1 MRKGLIALLALI
13 AFSAAA
19 VAQTYMPTIPPGAVP
34 IAATSGNV
42 ANATAAAAFSAVD
55 GQRNYLCG
63 YSIRSLG
70 ATTAGTVAITSSGM
84 ASNLNH
90 SYFTVAGAG
99 IQNQPMDIVFEPCM
113 VGLTSTAIFVSLAAL
128 GAGNTNAFINI
139 WGYRY

>member
-84 ASNLNH
+84 ASNSMTRSRFMMPEYLR
-90 SYFTVAGAG
+90 SEART
-99 IQNQPMDIVFEPCM
+99 PE
-113 VGLTSTAIFVSLAAL
+113 SVSSE
-128 GAGNTNAFINI
+128 TFS
-139 WGYRY
+139 